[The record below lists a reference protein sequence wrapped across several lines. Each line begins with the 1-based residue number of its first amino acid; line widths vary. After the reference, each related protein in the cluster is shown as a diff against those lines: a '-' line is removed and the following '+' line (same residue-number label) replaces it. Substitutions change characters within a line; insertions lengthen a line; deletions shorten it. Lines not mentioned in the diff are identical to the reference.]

1 MLANLE
7 NSTVATGLEK
17 VSFHANP
24 KEGQWQRML
33 KLPYNCSHF
42 TCQLKILQA
51 RLQQYMNQE
60 LPDVQVGF
68 RKGKGTTDQI
78 ANIHLIIGKS
88 KGISEKH
95 LLLLHW
101 LCENLWL
108 CGSQQTV
115 ENSSGDENIRPPY
128 LPPEKSVCRS
138 GSNSQNRTWN
148 NKLVQNWERST
159 SRLYIV
165 TLLI

>member
-115 ENSSGDENIRPPY
+115 GNSSGDENIRPPY